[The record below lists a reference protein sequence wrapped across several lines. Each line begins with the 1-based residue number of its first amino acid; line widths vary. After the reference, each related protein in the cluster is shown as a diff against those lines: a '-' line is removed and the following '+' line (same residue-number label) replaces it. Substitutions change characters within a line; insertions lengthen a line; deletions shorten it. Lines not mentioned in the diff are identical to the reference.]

1 LIQNLKR
8 NRYIAGTNTAPV
20 AINLVVKIPTA
31 FINCQLINC
40 LSSSTWRLCKLHF
53 QSAALSGTIFPMIKK
68 NESKRTPLQ
77 GTQLVSAIATG
88 GGGGVFQ
95 ARVGALYLANMLTGI
110 PTAFGL
116 HDTRVDKLRFEAR
129 YTDVH
134 TDDIYCELHDDKG
147 IRLQLIQC
155 KRGLDAIPSNTEFV
169 DALQAAWRD
178 FLGAEESPFDKARD
192 TLVLATVAPATPATR
207 AGKRL
212 CELARSSLNLADF
225 EKKVESKLFD
235 AQHRRTWNT
244 FKDVSKNALLGE
256 YTDELTFALLQRLRI
271 DVHDLGTESSQE
283 LSLIQSLLTSAQP
296 GDSGEQVWNSLFSY
310 VLEQGITVGTVSRET
325 WRTTAQVSI
334 QQAVDRLTVQSK
346 VSNIAMRF
354 SDRASYQLSRIT
366 TDLPNGVHIPR
377 GACITQVL
385 AGFNERQ
392 LVIVTGGP
400 GLGKSAVIAE
410 LAPLLRESGS
420 LFFFRAD
427 ELDEPSLASVGSLH
441 GIPDAVFSM
450 ANLLCSGTPTVII
463 DSLEKALEANNPGAL
478 EELLTLVRQY
488 KNVRLCVTTRSY
500 ALNALYSNFLHGF
513 AYQVVNIPLLTE
525 QELSVAIA
533 GTALE
538 KIAAQNNGVQ
548 EVLRAPYYLS
558 LAFSYSADG
567 TALPLK
573 TGNDL
578 RLRLWTEK
586 ISPSKG
592 LPAGLAERRRAAFD
606 QVCYAR
612 TERFSQFVEAPKDP
626 EAVASLLRCEVLIKD
641 DRTDRVAPTHDVLE
655 DWALFFRVER
665 EVKSAERDWDSL
677 FSKLGSH
684 AGMRRALR
692 TWTAQR
698 SAEGDGD
705 AYALLEAAL
714 KPESTIQQ
722 LWRDEVAIG
731 LLRSEQVEELT
742 GRLGCTVSFN
752 NTRLLQRLA
761 HLLRVACKG
770 PTSIDYSN
778 LADDPANKEIVQR
791 LGMAA
796 PVGKAWDVV
805 IALVA
810 KAFPSMPPEC
820 NSWVV
825 QLAEDAT
832 SHDESWHTPSQ
843 RVLDVFNMAEYYC
856 SRDQETW
863 YQEQSIG
870 KRYFALLCRCL
881 GADSDRFTKFTEAL
895 LQSLPDNTRARDF
908 HAEERLEFL
917 VNFKNCREACFFTP
931 SLLWKVFWTLYTDS
945 ARRVGENFDMGG
957 WEAELGL
964 SERAAHKFFPPSVF
978 QGPFR
983 SLLSFAWP
991 NSVRYVID
999 LCNHTATSLTR
1010 TNPNAVS
1017 LVSPEQSPNG
1027 RAHKHS
1033 YQLWVTYRGHS
1044 VTSYVLNVALMAL
1057 EERLLIEAKAQP
1069 KMISQAL
1076 EFILE
1081 VGESSLT
1088 TGLVAGVL
1096 TAHPE
1101 LVNEKLLSIF
1111 KCPQFFS
1118 DDLSRSSDES
1128 GALAIHGGH
1137 DGWDD
1142 ARQQERIASNKL
1154 PHRKQYLEVLFLQLQ
1169 FNRPDLRESLYKILD
1184 AHVEA
1189 VKSLDEAPDG
1199 WRIGLK
1205 RMDARGLK
1213 LGEPVGD
1220 RKGIPLEIVDLEPE
1234 LQLASDEAQM
1244 RMQRLNRISTV
1255 RVWAAAVTGL
1265 FPSAAPGTLDHF
1277 SSPSQPYEEVML
1289 FKREADAQESVMLT
1303 GLEGKLACAL
1313 IYKWPNDTSQAL
1325 QWARSHLIES
1335 TAVLEDKDAWLS
1347 RDFTMGELRART
1359 VILLAASDPTLPKL
1373 GEALVNIVTEPIWKM
1388 RRAAA
1393 KAISREL
1400 RPKQPILAEILTTG
1414 LAQYAEALDTT
1425 IERTGRRSRDFVD
1438 EARATTVK
1446 ALSNALEAMKPGV
1459 RSAPKSLAAVKEWTI
1474 TLDAARSETPETWR
1488 VQSLMTLA
1496 RLITEAPRAQRND
1509 PNHVDFEARWE
1520 LGDLLAAELME
1531 QQDDDSPLF
1540 TTLDQCIERAPELS
1554 ERILES
1560 VLSELM
1566 KREFANTTEF
1576 WRVWDRAATKVY
1588 SDDSLRTTNRSS
1600 YSRFDK
1606 VLTTLLLC
1614 SMPWPKTWYDL
1625 ELFKSRPHFV
1635 ADSLTALS
1643 DSRAG
1648 VEKLLQLMA
1657 GVGRVSSVPSALPQL
1672 HDALVQAP
1680 ADLLDDCNSLWHT
1693 ETICRVAIHEHRE
1706 TLIQDIKLRKATLGI
1721 LDRLVDAGS
1730 SLAFQLRDYLAT
1742 FPVKS

>member
-1 LIQNLKR
+1 
-8 NRYIAGTNTAPV
+8 
-20 AINLVVKIPTA
+20 
-31 FINCQLINC
+31 
-40 LSSSTWRLCKLHF
+40 
-53 QSAALSGTIFPMIKK
+53 MIKK
-68 NESKRTPLQ
+68 NESKRAPLQ

-88 GGGGVFQ
+88 GGGSVFQ

-116 HDTRVDKLRFEAR
+116 DDARVDKLRFEAR
-129 YTDVH
+129 YTGVH
-134 TDDIYCELHDDKG
+134 TDDIYCELRDNEG

-155 KRGLDAIPSNTEFV
+155 KIGLDAVPSGTEFV
-169 DALQAAWRD
+169 DAMQAAWRD
-178 FLGAEESPFDKARD
+178 FLGSEESPFDKSRD

-225 EKKVESKLFD
+225 EKKVQSNLFN
-235 AQHRRTWNT
+235 AQHKRTWNA
-244 FKDVSKNALLGE
+244 FKEVSKHTL
-256 YTDELTFALLQRLRI
+256 TDKYSNELTFALLQRLRI
-271 DVHDLGTESSQE
+271 DIHDLATETSQE
-283 LSLIQSLLTSAQP
+283 LSLIQALLASGQP
-296 GDSGEQVWNSLFSY
+296 GDSGEQVWNGLFAY
-310 VLEQGITVGTVSRET
+310 VLEQGIAVGTVSRET
-325 WRTTAQVSI
+325 WRTSAQIGI
-334 QQAVDRLTVQSK
+334 QQAVDRLTGQSK

-354 SDRASYQLSRIT
+354 SERARYQLSLIS

-377 GACITQVL
+377 GACVAEAL
-385 AGFNERQ
+385 AGFDERQ

-427 ELDEPSLASVGSLH
+427 ELDEPSLATVQSLH
-441 GIPDAVFSM
+441 GMPDAVLSM

-463 DSLEKALEANNPGAL
+463 DSLEKALEANNSGAL
-478 EELLTLVRQY
+478 EELLTLVRKN

-500 ALNALYSNFLHGF
+500 ALNALYSNFLYGF
-513 AYQVVNIPLLTE
+513 AYQVVNIPLLTD
-525 QELSVAIA
+525 QELSAAIA

-538 KIAAQNNGVQ
+538 RITAQNNGVR

-567 TALPLK
+567 TALPLT

-586 ISPSKG
+586 ISPSKN
-592 LPAGLAERRRAAFD
+592 LPAGLAERRRTAFD

-612 TERFSQFVEAPKDP
+612 TERFAQFVEAPNDA
-626 EAVASLLRCEVLIKD
+626 EAVASLLQYEVLTKD
-641 DRTDRVAPTHDVLE
+641 ATGRVAPTHDVLE

-665 EVKSAERDWDSL
+665 EVKSAERDWNFL
-677 FSKLGSH
+677 FCKLGSH

-742 GRLGCTVSFN
+742 RKLGSTVSFN

-805 IALVA
+805 IGLVA
-810 KAFPSMPPEC
+810 KAFPSMPPDC

-832 SHDESWHTPSQ
+832 SHDENWHTPSQ
-843 RVLDVFNMAEYYC
+843 RVLDAYNIAEYFC
-856 SRDQETW
+856 SRDQGSW
-863 YQEQSIG
+863 YREQSIG
-870 KRYFALLCRCL
+870 KRYFALLCRCA
-881 GADSDRFTKFTEAL
+881 GADSDRFTQFTEAL
-895 LQSLPDNTRARDF
+895 LQRLLDNAKKRDIY
-908 HAEERLEFL
+908 AEEHLEFL
-917 VNFKNCREACFFTP
+917 VNFKNCREACFFAP
-931 SLLWKVFWTLYTDS
+931 DLVWKVFRILYTES
-945 ARRVGENFDMGG
+945 EPAVSENFDMGE

-983 SLLSFAWP
+983 SLLQFAWP

-999 LCNHTATSLTR
+999 LCNHAATSLTK
-1010 TNPNAVS
+1010 TNPNV
-1017 LVSPEQSPNG
+1017 VGTVPPEQSPNG

-1033 YQLWVTYRGHS
+1033 NQFWTTYRGLS

-1057 EERLLIEAKAQP
+1057 EERLLIEAKVHP
-1069 KMISQAL
+1069 KIISQVL

-1081 VGESSLT
+1081 TGESSLT

-1101 LVNEKLLSIF
+1101 LVTEKLLSIF
-1111 KCPQFFS
+1111 KCPLFFS
-1118 DDLSRSSDES
+1118 DDLARSVQES

-1137 DGWDD
+1137 DGLDD

-1169 FNRPDLRESLYKILD
+1169 YSRPDLRESLYKILD
-1184 AHVEA
+1184 THVEA
-1189 VKSLDEAPDG
+1189 IKSLGEAPDG

-1220 RKGIPLEIVDLEPE
+1220 GKWIPLEIANLEPE

-1244 RMQRLNRISTV
+1244 RMQRMNRISTL

-1265 FPSAAPGTLDHF
+1265 FPSAAPETLEHF

-1289 FKREADAQESVMLT
+1289 FKKEADAQELVMLT

-1335 TAVLEDKDAWLS
+1335 AAVLENKDAWSS
-1347 RDFTMGELRART
+1347 RDSTMGELRART
-1359 VILLAASDPTLPKL
+1359 VILMAASDPTLPKL
-1373 GEALVNIVTEPIWKM
+1373 GEALVNIVTEPMWKL

-1400 RPKQPILAEILTTG
+1400 RPKQPAVAEILTTS

-1425 IERTGRRSRDFVD
+1425 IERSRRRTRDLVD

-1446 ALSNALEAMKPGV
+1446 TLSDALRAMKPST
-1459 RSAPKSLAAVKEWTI
+1459 RSAPKSLAAIKEWTI
-1474 TLDAARSETPETWR
+1474 ALDAARSETPDTWR

-1509 PNHVDFEARWE
+1509 PNYVDFEARWE
-1520 LGDLLAAELME
+1520 LGDLIAAELME
-1531 QQDDDSPLF
+1531 QQNDASPLF
-1540 TTLDQCIERAPELS
+1540 ETLDQCIESAPELS

-1566 KREFANTTEF
+1566 KREFANASEF
-1576 WRVWDRAATKVY
+1576 WRVWDRVAARVFR
-1588 SDDSLRTTNRSS
+1588 DDSLRTTNRNS

-1625 ELFKSRPHFV
+1625 ELFKSRPHFI
-1635 ADSLTALS
+1635 SNCLTELG

-1648 VEKLLQLMA
+1648 MEKLLQVMA

-1672 HDALVQAP
+1672 LDALIKSP
-1680 ADLLDDCNSLWHT
+1680 ADLLDDGNSLWNT
-1693 ETICRVAIHEHRE
+1693 ETICRVAIHEYRE
-1706 TLIQDIKLRKATLGI
+1706 ALIQDIKLRKAALGI